1 MCFCKK
7 KKMAAIF
14 DTCLYYNTQIKP
26 TAHGLLTLACCINS
40 DVFKNSNL
48 INKRK

>member
-14 DTCLYYNTQIKP
+14 DTCLYYKTQIKP